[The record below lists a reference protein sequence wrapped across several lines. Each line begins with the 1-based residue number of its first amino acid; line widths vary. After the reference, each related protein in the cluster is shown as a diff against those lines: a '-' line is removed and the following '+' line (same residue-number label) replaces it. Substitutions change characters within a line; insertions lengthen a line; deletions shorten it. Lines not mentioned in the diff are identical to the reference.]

1 MTIMSVQRICPRCRA
16 ANAAEATICRACG
29 ANINDKLA
37 VTRFGG
43 LALPAITR
51 REGGATV
58 AVATAALA
66 LRLAQRLLGNRL
78 TRPGPAPVSS
88 PATAL
93 SAEQKAPGVTVVRRT
108 WWHVSRSDGS
118 SHWGSQQ
125 DTWEIEPHDA

>member
-1 MTIMSVQRICPRCRA
+1 MGIRDS
-16 ANAAEATICRACG
+16 
-29 ANINDKLA
+29 KWA
-37 VTRFGG
+37 VARLGG
-43 LALPAITR
+43 LPLPAIPR
-51 REGGATV
+51 REVGATV

-93 SAEQKAPGVTVVRRT
+93 SAEQKAPRVTGVRRT
-108 WWHVSRSDGS
+108 WWHVRRSDGS

-125 DTWEIEPHDA
+125 DTWEIDPHDA